1 MRLAASICLVLALM
15 LGGCGGGGDPEAP
28 PKATSVPRFEPRNS
42 TLVVPIDLSLD
53 DLQAALERKAPRKL
67 WSIDKPNQKCIGGQR
82 IRAFG
87 ANVKVTPDIDCRIVG
102 EVTRGAISLSGS
114 GDRLTIALPV
124 HATVAARDVGGIL
137 KGKTATASGVV
148 RADVSFALDRNW
160 NASAKVDIAYDWREP
175 PGIEF
180 VGQRI
185 EFASKADAALV
196 KVIDG
201 LERDLQ
207 EAVARAQLRPV
218 LNDAWQEGFTV
229 VELSKRNPPAWL
241 RITPS
246 GMGLAGYSVAG
257 RKLTL
262 TVGLL
267 AKTETFVGDRPPNPA
282 SIALPP
288 QIAVPRSTGLSF
300 FMPVFADYA
309 ELEPPLLKALRKL
322 ATKGINIEGVGSV
335 KASFDKVIVYATD
348 NGRLAV
354 GIDAEVE
361 PIGQRT
367 GISFGKTK
375 GRVWLTGLPHT
386 EADSRLVTVT
396 DLRIHGNT
404 DRLSSNLLLQLMS
417 TDAVREQIGGSLT
430 EDFNKDYD
438 KVLGKASR
446 AIAAKQ
452 VGRFRLSA
460 TIDQVSHEAIQVTG
474 AGLFTPAVVTGRGQ
488 ISIGPRNGAT
498 R

>member
-1 MRLAASICLVLALM
+1 MRLAASICLAFAFMLAA
-15 LGGCGGGGDPEAP
+15 CGRGGDPEAP
-28 PKATSVPRFEPRNS
+28 PRATSVPQFEPRNS

-53 DLQAALERKAPRKL
+53 DLQAALERKAPHKL

-82 IRAFG
+82 VRAFG
-87 ANVKVTPDIDCRIVG
+87 RDVKVTPDIDCRIVG
-102 EVTRGAISLSGS
+102 EVTRGRIALSGS
-114 GDRLTIALPV
+114 GNRLRIALPIN
-124 HATVAARDVGGIL
+124 ATVAARDVGGVL

-148 RADVSFALDRNW
+148 HADVSFALDRNW
-160 NASAKVDIAYDWREP
+160 NPSAKVEISYDWREP
-175 PGIEF
+175 PGIQF
-180 VGQRI
+180 LGQRVT
-185 EFASKADAALV
+185 FASKADAALV

-207 EAVARAQLRPV
+207 EAVGRARVRPA
-218 LNDAWQEGFTV
+218 LDDAWQEGFTV
-229 VELSKRNPPAWL
+229 IELSKRNPPAWL

-246 GMGLAGYSVAG
+246 GMGLAGYEVSG
-257 RKLTL
+257 RNVVL

-267 AKTETFVGDRPPNPA
+267 AKTETFVGERPDKPTPV
-282 SIALPP
+282 ALPP
-288 QIAVPRSTGLSF
+288 QIAVPEATGLSF

-322 ATKGINIEGVGSV
+322 AKKGITIPGVGSV
-335 KASFDKVIVYATD
+335 NAEFDKVIVYATD

-354 GIDAEVE
+354 GIDAVVE

-367 GISFGKTK
+367 GMSFGKTK

-386 EADSRLVTVT
+386 EANSRLVTVT

-417 TDAVREQIGGSLT
+417 TDAVQRQINASLT
-430 EDFNKDYD
+430 EDFNKDYN

-446 AIAAKQ
+446 AIADKQ

-460 TIDQVSHEAIQVTG
+460 HIDSVTHDAIQVTG
-474 AGLFTPAVVTGRGQ
+474 AGLFTPAIVTGRGQ
-488 ISIGPRNGAT
+488 ITIGPRQQG
-498 R
+498 

>member
-15 LGGCGGGGDPEAP
+15 LGGCSGGGDPDAP
-28 PKATSVPRFEPRNS
+28 PKATSVPQFQARNS
-42 TLVVPIDLSLD
+42 TLVVPIDMSLD

-82 IRAFG
+82 VRAFG
-87 ANVKVTPDIDCRIVG
+87 RDVKVTPDIDCRIVG
-102 EVTRGAISLSGS
+102 EVTRGALALSGS
-114 GDRLTIALPV
+114 GNRLTISLPV
-124 HATVAARDVGGIL
+124 NATVSARDVGGIL
-137 KGKTATASGVV
+137 KGKTATARAVV
-148 RADVSFALDRNW
+148 HADVSFALDRNW
-160 NASAKVDIAYDWREP
+160 NASAKVEISYDWREP

-180 VGQRI
+180 LGQRV
-185 EFASKADAALV
+185 EFAKKADAALG
-196 KVIDG
+196 KIIEK
-201 LERDLQ
+201 LEADLQ
-207 EAVARAQLRPV
+207 EEIARAQVRSA

-246 GMGLAGYSVAG
+246 GMGLAGYNVSG

-267 AKTETFVGDRPPNPA
+267 AKTETFVGDEPEKPTPV
-282 SIALPP
+282 ALPP
-288 QIAVPRSTGLSF
+288 QIAVPQGTGLSF

-322 ATKGINIEGVGSV
+322 AKKGIRVEGVGSV
-335 KASFDKVIVYATD
+335 NASFDKVIVYATD

-361 PIGQRT
+361 PIGERT

-386 EADSRLVTVT
+386 EANSRLVTVT
-396 DLRIHGNT
+396 DLKIHGDT
-404 DRLSSNLLLQLMS
+404 DRLSSNLLLRLMS
-417 TDAVREQIGGSLT
+417 TDAVMSEINASLT

-438 KVLGKASR
+438 KVLGKAER
-446 AIAAKQ
+446 AIANKQ

-460 TIDQVSHEAIQVTG
+460 TIDSVTHDAIQVTG
-474 AGLFTPAVVTGRGQ
+474 AGLFTPAVVTGRAQ
-488 ISIGPRNGAT
+488 INIGARRQT
-498 R
+498 